1 MCAKYFSNYTKVALA
16 KKKEDKPIGEE
27 CTSWLLSCSR
37 VLCARRANDLKCLIY
52 CNVLYTLH
60 LLPHAAA
67 LDTPQIYFSNSTK
80 GIGLYSYSFICAD
93 EESVYYYKRSY
104 SMSVIPL
111 LFESCF
117 YTNNNGEYKYSY
129 QLRLCDKKLSFQV
142 KTNKIG
148 SHLGIW
154 QFQSP
159 KSIDKVNGNL
169 LLLISIV

>member
-1 MCAKYFSNYTKVALA
+1 
-16 KKKEDKPIGEE
+16 
-27 CTSWLLSCSR
+27 
-37 VLCARRANDLKCLIY
+37 
-52 CNVLYTLH
+52 
-60 LLPHAAA
+60 
-67 LDTPQIYFSNSTK
+67 
-80 GIGLYSYSFICAD
+80 
-93 EESVYYYKRSY
+93 
-104 SMSVIPL
+104 MSVIPL

-117 YTNNNGEYKYSY
+117 YTNNNGEYSY

-142 KTNKIG
+142 KTNKFG